1 MPTSAQDTFGAQKL
15 EPAFR
20 ADLAVVIGVPMGNS
34 LTIAKGTVLGKVT
47 SGGKY
52 KAYADAN
59 SDGSEVAR
67 VIAQYDFT
75 TDASGFVTITNERG
89 ASTSK
94 LAPVY
99 CEGYFRSE
107 DLTGL
112 DANGAADLGAILVG
126 DTTTGLLHV
135 R

>member
-1 MPTSAQDTFGAQKL
+1 MPTSAADTFSTQKL

-20 ADLAVVIGVPMGNS
+20 ADLAVVIGVPIGNS

-52 KAYADAN
+52 AAYNDAN
-59 SDGSEVAR
+59 SNGTEVAR
-67 VIAQYDFT
+67 AIAQYDMT
-75 TDASGFVTITNERG
+75 SDGSGNVTITNERG
-89 ASTSK
+89 STVSK

-99 CEGYFRSE
+99 VEGYFRTE

-112 DANGAADLGAILVG
+112 DANGAADLGYIFVG